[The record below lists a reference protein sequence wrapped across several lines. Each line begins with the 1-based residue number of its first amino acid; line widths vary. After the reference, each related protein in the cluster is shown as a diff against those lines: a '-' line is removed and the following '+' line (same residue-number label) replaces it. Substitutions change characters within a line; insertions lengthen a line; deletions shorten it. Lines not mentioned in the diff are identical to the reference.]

1 MTGNRGKS
9 RIYIVTALLLV
20 LFCAGFICPAK
31 ANAAVKTPV
40 IKVNLKTGKEYTKAK
55 KLKLS
60 IKNNRKGYCI
70 RYTTNG
76 KRPRYQS
83 KKYRKPIKIN
93 KTTVIKA
100 QVFKGRKKVSSV
112 KKMKIKIKKPDP
124 APPAKTTWTM
134 TQYGDMTGSQ
144 SMFYTLKSPEGI
156 FIIIDGG
163 WEGNA
168 DYVRQVI
175 MENGGV
181 VHVWFLTHPHPDHI
195 GAFNQI
201 YANPQGIRIGQI
213 YDNSLDMAYYDTV
226 DKEWDGIETYR
237 KYLALTQNAPNV
249 THLHGGENFRFGSF
263 QVEVLHAY
271 SENMKTLTN
280 DICNDSGLVLKFTGQ
295 QDSVLFCADN
305 HSPKIGEYLINTW
318 GDKLKARYVQTGHHG
333 NNSFPTSFYDFVN
346 PQIALFDAPQW
357 LLDGETYTTKDLL
370 NYFQNRGNLTYSYL
384 TVPNVFEIL

>member
-1 MTGNRGKS
+1 
-9 RIYIVTALLLV
+9 
-20 LFCAGFICPAK
+20 
-31 ANAAVKTPV
+31 
-40 IKVNLKTGKEYTKAK
+40 
-55 KLKLS
+55 
-60 IKNNRKGYCI
+60 
-70 RYTTNG
+70 
-76 KRPRYQS
+76 
-83 KKYRKPIKIN
+83 
-93 KTTVIKA
+93 
-100 QVFKGRKKVSSV
+100 
-112 KKMKIKIKKPDP
+112 
-124 APPAKTTWTM
+124 
-134 TQYGDMTGSQ
+134 
-144 SMFYTLKSPEGI
+144 MFYTLKSPEGI

-195 GAFNQI
+195 GAFIQI

-226 DKEWDGIETYR
+226 DKGWDGIETYR

-249 THLHGGENFRFGSF
+249 THLHGGENLRFGSF

-271 SENMKTLTN
+271 SENLKTLTN

-333 NNSFPTSFYDFVN
+333 NNSFPTSFYGFVN

-370 NYFQNRGNLTYSYL
+370 NYFQLRGNPTYSYL
-384 TVPNVFEIL
+384 TAPNVFEIL